1 MRAQLEVMVRG
12 ARAHALYVSAH
23 PRTIVHT
30 RGTQMS
36 MAGALL
42 DALWVFSIRSCHYCH
57 GRVEDDSAAG
67 ELVHATERAALS
79 WLSHGIHSRTSAVA
93 ALRRNVH
100 MAPRGGAAT
109 RRRRIYVA
117 KDENA
122 RLCYALTPNTS
133 SNFAQ
138 SESG

>member
-1 MRAQLEVMVRG
+1 
-12 ARAHALYVSAH
+12 
-23 PRTIVHT
+23 
-30 RGTQMS
+30 MS

-67 ELVHATERAALS
+67 ELVHATERAAPSL
-79 WLSHGIHSRTSAVA
+79 HSPTEFIRAVA